1 MARIEWIKNRLNN
14 WALWKVRESS
24 GGLGFATSS
33 IFLANRVD
41 SSRDAPLPV
50 DEVDASKT
58 DQAVESLRPDKLHL
72 YTTLQLVYVKGIGI
86 RATARHIGRAE
97 STVKAN
103 LDQADHALSAW
114 FGQKAEQDQ
123 LKRTSLNLGERLR
136 TNNSLST

>member
-1 MARIEWIKNRLNN
+1 MARIEWIKHRLNN

-33 IFLANRVD
+33 IFQANRVD

-50 DEVDASKT
+50 DEADASKT
-58 DQAVESLRPDKLHL
+58 DQAVESLKPDKLQL

-86 RATARHIGRAE
+86 RATARHMGKAE
-97 STVKAN
+97 STIKAN

-114 FGQKAEQDQ
+114 FGMKAELDQ
-123 LKRTSLNLGERLR
+123 LKRVAMNAKR
-136 TNNSLST
+136 SLST

>member
-1 MARIEWIKNRLNN
+1 MARIEWIKHRLNN

-50 DEVDASKT
+50 DEADASKT
-58 DQAVESLRPDKLHL
+58 DQAVESLKPDKLQL

-86 RATARHIGRAE
+86 RAVNRSHFIFVRTHHKITCFFVVDAAGRKPFQDCIAGHGIF
-97 STVKAN
+97 
-103 LDQADHALSAW
+103 LIIRDP
-114 FGQKAEQDQ
+114 GQKIKQH
-123 LKRTSLNLGERLR
+123 KNG
-136 TNNSLST
+136 